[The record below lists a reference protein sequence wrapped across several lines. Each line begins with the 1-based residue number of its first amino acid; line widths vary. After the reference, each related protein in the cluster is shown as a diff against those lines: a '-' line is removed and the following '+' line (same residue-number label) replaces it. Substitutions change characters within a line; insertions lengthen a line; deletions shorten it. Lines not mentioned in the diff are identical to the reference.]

1 MPSIGHRIIRT
12 IENSNTVLMAIFF
25 MFKKYKI
32 KLLILHRQL
41 YRHHLRDLQLHIQS
55 DGCHHRTGG
64 LVVELSQPNIMV
76 KTEIGKINLIV
87 FIIYNL
93 KVKIYTKM

>member
-1 MPSIGHRIIRT
+1 M
-12 IENSNTVLMAIFF
+12 
-25 MFKKYKI
+25 
-32 KLLILHRQL
+32 
-41 YRHHLRDLQLHIQS
+41 HIQS

-93 KVKIYTKM
+93 KGKNIYQDVRKNDTDVLVKRSNNLVKYTNVIKRR